1 MSYFALSDWARR
13 GSSSLATVGHYLPI
27 PPSPFSSESSASRPS
42 QDDDDDDDDH
52 LDDHHLTKVEA
63 KLHSGY
69 LAPSS
74 PRGQYLA
81 IDGDRPP
88 RLHSRSPSSS
98 SAGSSSA
105 GSTRPRSWLAR
116 RDPVLIFV
124 VLLSIATF
132 VALLVAFPFPTTVH
146 AFAAIFVGVTAWTQ
160 ISCLRIVF
168 ALALVAW
175 RGNPKALAKGL
186 PRWSTAQYSFLLV
199 LSTFVLYC
207 LSLGLV
213 PPLNELPPLD
223 RDLAG
228 APPGKYFIAANLYN
242 NEDLVPHW
250 SDQVV
255 KLAEHLGPSN
265 TFVSIYESNSKD
277 KTPELLADL
286 ATRLTHLGVPNRVIS
301 EKTARWWAYGTSPER
316 IGFLSAARNKAIEP
330 LQSPDVELRLPDY
343 HEFTKIVFLNDI
355 FFSWQSAV
363 RLLTTSLDGKPG
375 EDGYDL
381 ACGMDFNGAGLYD
394 TWVARDICGT
404 PMRTFWPYVK
414 DPVSVARL
422 RQNVPMEV
430 SACWNGMVAFPAA
443 PYLFTPTSAA
453 QSTAD
458 ERNAA
463 ASPGLAKRGWKMVD
477 NATYVGG
484 RMSPPLPSPIQFRIS
499 GVDACDH
506 SECFLFSLD
515 LHRLYSSTD
524 RRPRILMNPDVR
536 TGYSVKWW
544 KWNDVV
550 LRIPVLKFWNDH
562 WSRGYPLNIVDFIFE
577 KAGRKRDYC
586 TWSAL
591 ATHAPSRC
599 PPLPGAIER
608 PWNVAG

>member
-27 PPSPFSSESSASRPS
+27 PPSPFASESSASRPS
-42 QDDDDDDDDH
+42 QEDDDDDDLDG
-52 LDDHHLTKVEA
+52 DDHHTAAGSKVE
-63 KLHSGY
+63 KLHMGY

-74 PRGQYLA
+74 PRGQYLP
-81 IDGDRPP
+81 IDGERP

-213 PPLNELPPLD
+213 PPLHELPALD

-228 APPGKYFIAANLYN
+228 AQPGKYFIAANLYN

-255 KLAEHLGPSN
+255 KLAEHR
-265 TFVSIYESNSKD
+265 
-277 KTPELLADL
+277 ELAVHRVAAGLADPKAQIRSQGGVTTQGSPL
-286 ATRLTHLGVPNRVIS
+286 FPQAYPADHRSRAKQYICVDLRVQLQGQDARAACRSRDASHSPRRSQPRHLRKDGALV
-301 EKTARWWAYGTSPER
+301 G
-316 IGFLSAARNKAIEP
+316 
-330 LQSPDVELRLPDY
+330 LR
-343 HEFTKIVFLNDI
+343 H
-355 FFSWQSAV
+355 
-363 RLLTTSLDGKPG
+363 
-375 EDGYDL
+375 
-381 ACGMDFNGAGLYD
+381 
-394 TWVARDICGT
+394 VART
-404 PMRTFWPYVK
+404 YR
-414 DPVSVARL
+414 
-422 RQNVPMEV
+422 
-430 SACWNGMVAFPAA
+430 FP
-443 PYLFTPTSAA
+443 L
-453 QSTAD
+453 
-458 ERNAA
+458 
-463 ASPGLAKRGWKMVD
+463 
-477 NATYVGG
+477 G
-484 RMSPPLPSPIQFRIS
+484 R
-499 GVDACDH
+499 A
-506 SECFLFSLD
+506 
-515 LHRLYSSTD
+515 
-524 RRPRILMNPDVR
+524 
-536 TGYSVKWW
+536 
-544 KWNDVV
+544 
-550 LRIPVLKFWNDH
+550 
-562 WSRGYPLNIVDFIFE
+562 
-577 KAGRKRDYC
+577 
-586 TWSAL
+586 
-591 ATHAPSRC
+591 
-599 PPLPGAIER
+599 
-608 PWNVAG
+608 